1 MKTAIKNQTIDASDK
16 ILGRLATQVAVLL
29 RGKHKP
35 SFLPNIQPQEE
46 VTVFNTDKIKVSGKK
61 MRQKLYIHH
70 TGYPGGLR
78 KERLVEAFE
87 HDSRWVLREA
97 VLGMLP
103 KNKTRSKIIKNLKL
117 FKGEMK

>member
-1 MKTAIKNQTIDASDK
+1 MKTSTNIQTIDASDK
-16 ILGRLATQVAVLL
+16 ILGRLASQVAVLL

-35 SFLPNIQPQEE
+35 AFLPYVQPKEE

-61 MRQKLYIHH
+61 MKQKLYIHH

-87 HDSRWVLREA
+87 RDSRWVLREA

-103 KNKTRSKIIKNLKL
+103 KNRTRNKIIKNLKL
-117 FKGEMK
+117 FKGDIR

>member
-1 MKTAIKNQTIDASDK
+1 MKAFLKNQAIDASDK
-16 ILGRLATQVAVLL
+16 ILGRLASQVAVLL

-35 SFLPNIQPQEE
+35 AFLPNVQPQEE

-61 MRQKLYIHH
+61 MRQKMYTHH

-78 KERLVEAFE
+78 QERLAEAFE
-87 HDSRWVLREA
+87 RDSRWVLREA

-103 KNKTRSKIIKNLKL
+103 KNKTRNKIIKNLKL
-117 FKGEMK
+117 FKGEIS